1 MGGGNTDWVDDQ
13 RDLALRIF
21 YIHWMIKGFID
32 IMSDIYLCSL
42 PHGHLWMMLWYDD
55 DELSK
60 GGTRQCLI
68 CTCQTVWARA
78 DVITKCTDDDLTII
92 TKHGGSLLKES
103 ITTNMNAH
111 CARHIHCTT
120 YIWSCIVLPNDII
133 IITTY

>member
-13 RDLALRIF
+13 RDLALRNS
-21 YIHWMIKGFID
+21 YIHWIIKKFID
-32 IMSDIYLCSL
+32 LKSDIYLCSL

-78 DVITKCTDDDLTII
+78 DVITKCTDDLTII
-92 TKHGGSLLKES
+92 TKHGSLLKES
-103 ITTNMNAH
+103 ITTNLNAH
-111 CARHIHCTT
+111 CAKLHLTDYSLLWKIMILCMENVI
-120 YIWSCIVLPNDII
+120 IWI
-133 IITTY
+133 